1 LPPNFVSSLRDYQGL
16 DSRRRGN
23 DTLWQA
29 CQAPGCQ
36 NESLTDF
43 PDMLIGNYRR
53 VSLLLMFKVVSLY
66 TLTAM
71 FKKALYVLF

>member
-1 LPPNFVSSLRDYQGL
+1 MTLTVNLLSLLFSFQFRNLLTSVMDK
-16 DSRRRGN
+16 
-23 DTLWQA
+23 T
-29 CQAPGCQ
+29 PGCQ

-71 FKKALYVLF
+71 FKKTLYVLF